1 MFRLILLLFAVAFII
16 WWGFQ
21 YNRNLPQRVRDSVGN
36 SRFFNRFRRR
46 DSGRQ
51 VQEWATLGSLHEEHA
66 LFQGLPD
73 EKQQA
78 FEQWLKNLDEDEV
91 KALTGRT
98 EKFCKASR
106 LDLRW
111 LMNSNAQKD
120 PTLSQGVGAS
130 VVAYLIAYWEAHEV
144 QDRAAAFIVYEKWQ
158 SNPTSRRNRPLT
170 QALFDRLSERGAVSA
185 LPANLALA
193 SQNKRLEYIVSAIQR
208 VAERDVDVVYSA
220 IEDIAREK
228 ERTAPGSR
236 ERITQLR
243 DRFRRQPAPEAAA
256 EATA

>member
-21 YNRNLPQRVRDSVGN
+21 YNRNLPQRVRNSIGN
-36 SRFFNRFRRR
+36 NRFFKRFRRR

-51 VQEWATLGSLHEEHA
+51 VQEWATLGSLHEDHA
-66 LFQGLPD
+66 LFQGLPH

-78 FEQWLKNLDEDEV
+78 FEEWLKNLDENEV
-91 KALTGRT
+91 KALTRQT

-111 LMNSNAQKD
+111 LTNSNAQKD
-120 PTLSQGVGAS
+120 PILSQGIGAS
-130 VVAYLIAYWEAHEV
+130 VLAYLIAYWEAHEV
-144 QDRAAAFIVYEKWQ
+144 QDRAAAFTVYERWQ

-170 QALFDRLSERGAVSA
+170 QALFDELSQRGAVPA
-185 LPANLALA
+185 LPASLALA
-193 SQNKRLEYIVSAIQR
+193 SQKKRLEYIVSAIQD
-208 VAERDVDVVYSA
+208 VAERDIGVVYSA
-220 IEDIAREK
+220 IEDIEREK
-228 ERTAPGSR
+228 APPTSRR
-236 ERITQLR
+236 ERVTEIR
-243 DRFRRQPAPEAAA
+243 DRFRRRPGPEAAA